1 MMTGMMET
9 FKNDTL
15 MMSSMSSIMLKNPQ
29 MKDQIYKNRN
39 GNMGVDFRKY
49 KILGACNPAYAYK
62 EIQQEDKIEKRSN

>member
-15 MMSSMSSIMLKNPQ
+15 SVLYGSIMMTNPQ

-39 GNMGVDFRKY
+39 ANGY
-49 KILGACNPAYAYK
+49 EAHEK
-62 EIQQEDKIEKRSN
+62 ERFEL